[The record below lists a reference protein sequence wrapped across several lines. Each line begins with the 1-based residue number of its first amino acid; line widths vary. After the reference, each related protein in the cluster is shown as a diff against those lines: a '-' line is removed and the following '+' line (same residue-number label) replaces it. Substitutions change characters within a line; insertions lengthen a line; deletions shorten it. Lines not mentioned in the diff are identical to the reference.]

1 MDPFALPRQGKPD
14 TMTIRRKRTPPPPMP
29 EPEQRIAELKTFI
42 ALLADRFIDYDIL
55 DVYDSVFRN
64 RVDAIV
70 ETALFVGGET
80 HIEEF
85 GEYIRASNSTK
96 CRDFLKFFQ
105 LCVEYI
111 ESQ

>member
-1 MDPFALPRQGKPD
+1 
-14 TMTIRRKRTPPPPMP
+14 MP
-29 EPEQRIAELKTFI
+29 EPEERIAELKTLT

-55 DVYDSVFRN
+55 DVYDSVFRT

-70 ETALFVGGET
+70 ETVLFDAENAHV
-80 HIEEF
+80 EEL

-105 LCVEYI
+105 LCI
-111 ESQ
+111 DFMESQ